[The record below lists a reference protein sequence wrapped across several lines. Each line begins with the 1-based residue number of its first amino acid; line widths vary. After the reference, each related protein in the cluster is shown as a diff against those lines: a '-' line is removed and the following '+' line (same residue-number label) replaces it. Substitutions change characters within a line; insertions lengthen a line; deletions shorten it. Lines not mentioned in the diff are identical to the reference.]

1 MNTSKT
7 DSKRR
12 TSKGAAAKTLDVS
25 GRLFQRVFL
34 PWTGVLILVHL
45 LAVYVAPAYLWG
57 VDFYHFFPVWIGWLA
72 ALISLALLVP
82 GVAEALYPGL
92 EALAKRISRPF
103 SGWNQNAVFFLLSLL
118 SLPVFWFLRDR
129 LHLLG
134 DGMFRLIDL
143 PNGKVHLQEWLDGF
157 LHVIFHRL
165 MIKISPSWTPQ
176 LTYAVISVVC
186 GAAFVFLALKLSS
199 LLGKSGFA
207 KVLIF
212 SFLITL
218 GSVQLFFGYA
228 ESYTILQVALL
239 AYVLL
244 AVRYL
249 AGKGSILPVL
259 AVLVIS
265 VGLHITSL
273 IYVPSF
279 LYLLRAARKSEPT
292 ARKGPGKTIS
302 NAFLVAALIVASF
315 LVLSWVIVVAVG
327 LEKTGK
333 GIFILPLLG
342 TETYPFGMFSLAHLS
357 EFVNQLL
364 LLTPLGISLLLFFLF
379 FKVKQREFKDKLIN
393 FLTFCSL
400 FGLVYLFL
408 VNFTLGSADW
418 DLRSSPAVF
427 FGLLGV
433 LVFLRWGERAA
444 PSLAKSDDDKPGS
457 AGNLKHRP
465 PGSRNY
471 RAWGMIFIWLG
482 LFHTVP
488 WILTNASESKSVAR
502 YVTIQEVD
510 PHPVDETNYNL
521 YKIARVLRWAD
532 KSWDIVWMYQRQVE
546 RNPMDTLSYYNLAAQ
561 YHQLQELDSAQ
572 VVLDT
577 LLKMDPANPKANWMM
592 GNILRRKGDY
602 AAALPYLEKS
612 YDLMRDNPDYLYELG
627 VAYMNTHQMTAVG
640 GCAMQILKLD
650 PDYLDAYHLLGAAH
664 LAHGNIEKA
673 REAWEHILEVD
684 PDDSVAVENLE
695 YLKEKYGNK
704 PKP

>member
-1 MNTSKT
+1 MKSKKKSKDLDDQPLT
-7 DSKRR
+7 DQI
-12 TSKGAAAKTLDVS
+12 S
-25 GRLFQRVFL
+25 GRVFDLVFL
-34 PWTGVLILVHL
+34 PWMGILILLHL

-82 GVAEALYPGL
+82 GVAEFLYPGL

-134 DGMFRLIDL
+134 DGMFRLTDL

-165 MIKISPSWTPQ
+165 MVQVSPSWTPQ

-199 LLGKSGFA
+199 LLGRSGFA

-244 AVRYL
+244 AARYL
-249 AGKGSILPVL
+249 VGKGGILPVL

-279 LYLLRAARKSEPT
+279 VYLVWTSRETESGN
-292 ARKGPGKTIS
+292 RKGKKPTRTAPKTVI
-302 NAFLVAALIVASF
+302 AAALAAATLLVVFWVVMVAM
-315 LVLSWVIVVAVG
+315 G

-333 GIFILPLLG
+333 GIFIVPLQG
-342 TETYPFGMFSLAHLS
+342 TKTYPFSMFSLAHIS

-364 LLTPLGISLLLFFLF
+364 LLAPVGVSLLLFFVF
-379 FKVKQREFKDKLIN
+379 FKVKFREFKSRLTSFLILAVS
-393 FLTFCSL
+393 FA
-400 FGLVYLFL
+400 LVYLFIF
-408 VNFTLGSADW
+408 NFTLGSADW

-427 FGLLGV
+427 LTLLGV
-433 LVFLRWGERAA
+433 VAFLEWGEKKF
-444 PSLAKSDDDKPGS
+444 PGKSKISKTKESEPGDVVGS
-457 AGNLKHRP
+457 ASFDWR
-465 PGSRNY
+465 RY
-471 RAWGMIFIWLG
+471 RAWGLVFIWLG
-482 LFHTVP
+482 LFHVVP
-488 WILTNASESKSVAR
+488 WILINASPSKAVAR
-502 YVTIQEVD
+502 YVMTQEVD
-510 PHPVDETNYNL
+510 PHPVDESGYNL
-521 YKIARVLRWAD
+521 YKVKRILDWAGFPQQAETLFY
-532 KSWDIVWMYQRQVE
+532 KAIE
-546 RNPMDTLSYYNLAAQ
+546 RDPTDTVSYYNLAAH
-561 YHQLQELDSAQ
+561 YYRREEHLDRAT
-572 VVLDT
+572 LIADT
-577 LLKMDPANPKANWMM
+577 LTKMAPGYSMANWLMANLLIKT
-592 GNILRRKGDY
+592 GQPDK
-602 AAALPYLEKS
+602 ALPYLKKASDTMSGDVFFLLQLATAYYRADSLEQAAS
-612 YDLMRDNPDYLYELG
+612 WASRL
-627 VAYMNTHQMTAVG
+627 VAV
-640 GCAMQILKLD
+640 D
-650 PDYLDAYHLLGAAH
+650 PRSVEGYRLLGMSQTRLGHAESAIEIWRRLLRLEPGDTLAVRKLQQLKAH
-664 LAHGNIEKA
+664 ADE
-673 REAWEHILEVD
+673 
-684 PDDSVAVENLE
+684 
-695 YLKEKYGNK
+695 
-704 PKP
+704 